1 MDENAS
7 CMHKTTA
14 ATDVVAFCLQFLV
27 VIVAGHIIVVVVVVV
42 FAIIQYLFCLW
53 VYVCLRVECEMVDG
67 VICYLRLFC
76 ATAAA
81 VASSGEK
88 PTCPESEDGE
98 GHQKHLRH
106 PRQ

>member
-1 MDENAS
+1 MRMPPACIKLPLLLMLLPFVCS
-7 CMHKTTA
+7 
-14 ATDVVAFCLQFLV
+14 FLLLLLL
-27 VIVAGHIIVVVVVVV
+27 
-42 FAIIQYLFCLW
+42 AILLLSSSLLFLPLFSTSFVCEC
-53 VYVCLRVECEMVDG
+53 VCLRVECEMVDG